1 MKKKDFLAIL
11 LFGGVF
17 AGIILLMNI
26 PLSDGKTFNQEY
38 GAVMSFIKFAVLAT
52 LGECIGLRISQGV
65 YNREGFGV
73 IPRAIVWGILGLGMY
88 LAFQIYPA
96 GVIGLLSNSGC
107 ENCREIFA
115 ASTLTWGKVGIAFL
129 ISVVMNVT
137 FGPVFMTL
145 HKITDTHILSHGGTL
160 KGFFT
165 PIQFKEIITHLD
177 WGVQWS
183 LVFKKTIPLFW
194 FPAHTISF
202 LLPGDYRIL
211 FAALLG
217 VVLGIILSIANLKS
231 SKHLPL

>member
-1 MKKKDFLAIL
+1 MKKQDLLAVL

-17 AGIILLMNI
+17 VGIILLMNI
-26 PLSDGKTFNQEY
+26 PLSDGNTFNQDY
-38 GAVMSFIKFAVLAT
+38 GLVMSFIKFAVLAT

-65 YNREGFGV
+65 YNRKGFGIV
-73 IPRAIVWGILGLGMY
+73 PRAIVWGVLGLGMY
-88 LAFQIYPA
+88 FAFQIYPA
-96 GVIGLLSNSGC
+96 GVIGLLNNLGC
-107 ENCREIFA
+107 ENCGEIFV
-115 ASTLTWGKVGIAFL
+115 SPYLSPGKLGIAFL

-145 HKITDTHILSHGGTL
+145 HKITDTHILSHGGKL

-165 PIQFKEIITHLD
+165 PIKFKEIITHLD

-183 LVFKKTIPLFW
+183 FVFKRTIPLFW

-217 VVLGIILSIANLKS
+217 VVLGIILSIANLKK
-231 SKHLPL
+231 SK